1 VGQQHLKSKHLL
13 LLDTG
18 DALVGGG
25 LLGDATRGDAVV
37 AGMNLMGYDAMA
49 LGPNELGLGAETL
62 NERLESAQFP
72 MLSANVVISGMTEL
86 YARPYALLDVGG
98 HRLGIVGLTRPT
110 GEPIAGFQ
118 VLDPQEAAS
127 RFVPEVGERAET
139 VIVLTNLSHG
149 AAKALAKEVPGIDL
163 LIAALPRQLPRQ
175 AVTVPGTDTVSVS
188 AEQAM
193 ARHSGRRVGRL
204 LVTVGADGLQNVES
218 WHSVPMA
225 RDLPDDVQMRE
236 LLLGYRQ

>member
-1 VGQQHLKSKHLL
+1 
-13 LLDTG
+13 
-18 DALVGGG
+18 
-25 LLGDATRGDAVV
+25 VV
-37 AGMNLMGYDAMA
+37 
-49 LGPNELGLGAETL
+49 
-62 NERLESAQFP
+62 
-72 MLSANVVISGMTEL
+72 SGTTEL

-127 RFVPEVGERAET
+127 RFVPEVAERAET

-175 AVTVPGTDTVSVS
+175 AVTVPGTNTVSVS

-204 LVTVGADGLQNVES
+204 LVTIGADGLQHVES

>member
-1 VGQQHLKSKHLL
+1 VGQQRLESKYLL

-25 LLGDATRGDAVV
+25 LLGDATEGGAVV

-49 LGPNELGLGAETL
+49 LGPNELSLGVETL
-62 NERLESAQFP
+62 NERLMSAQFP
-72 MLSANVVISGMTEL
+72 MLSANVVARGTTQL

-98 HRLGIVGLTRPT
+98 HSLGIVGLTRPT
-110 GEPIAGFQ
+110 GEPMTGFQ
-118 VLDPQEAAS
+118 VLDPHEAAS
-127 RFVPEVGERAET
+127 RFVPEVSERAET
-139 VIVLTNLSHG
+139 VIVLTNLSHK
-149 AAKALAKEVPGIDL
+149 AAKILAKEVPGIDL

-175 AVTVPGTDTVSVS
+175 AVTVPGTNTVSVS

-204 LVTVGADGLQNVES
+204 VTTVGPEGLQNVES

-225 RDLPDDVQMRE
+225 RDLPDDVQMLE